1 MLKLNLKKYLIIV
14 FTYIFLLSTFSNAE
28 IVKNI
33 LIKGNERISNETIKV
48 FTSIK
53 KGDEIDSGKLNQIIK
68 NLYDTN
74 FFENIKVNFVNQDLT
89 ITVKES
95 PIINKVIF
103 NGIKSKTLKDSITEN
118 IILKSRTSFNEFQ
131 LNKDRLQIIKELKDR
146 GYYYSKVEISKD
158 LKENNSLDLIY
169 NIIIGDKAKIKKIT
183 FTGDKKFK
191 DSKLKS
197 IIISEEYKFWKFIS
211 GKKYLNEN
219 IISIDNRLLKNFYL
233 NQGYFNVKINSS
245 FAKSIDQ
252 ESFELIYNINANE
265 RIFFNNL
272 SLHLP
277 DDFDKSNYEK
287 INNLFNDIKEKP
299 YSISR
304 IEKIL
309 KKINNISIYEQ
320 YVSTEASV
328 EENINGNKIDLKF
341 SIKETKPIYVN
352 KINILGNNVT
362 KEAVIRNQLE
372 FDEGDHYNDIL
383 FTRSINNIKSLNFF
397 EDIQT
402 DILENSD
409 NETKIINIS
418 VKEKPTGELSAGA
431 GVGTSGTTTT
441 FGVKENNYLGNGL
454 SLNANLEISE
464 ETIKG
469 RLSMRNPNF
478 NNSDKAIHTNIQSF
492 ETDRLSDFGY
502 KTNKTGI
509 TLGTDF
515 EYYDDLT
522 LGLGVNSYFEN
533 IETDSTASS
542 QQQKLKGNYFDN
554 SISLTLDDDKR
565 NPKFQTSQGYRNYF
579 STDLPIIS
587 ETNTFAN
594 TFITTNYYE
603 YFNNNI
609 LKSSFYFRNANSISG
624 KNIKLSERLTLPAN
638 RLRGFERGKVGPK
651 DGNDFI
657 GGNYMASLNFSSDV
671 PKILENSQ
679 STDLKI
685 FLDIANVWGVDYD
698 SSLETSDDIKSAIGL
713 GLDVFTPVGPLNFT
727 FSQHLS
733 KGSSDITESFRFN
746 LGTSF

>member
-95 PIINKVIF
+95 PIINKVVF

-118 IILKSRTSFNEFQ
+118 IILKSRSSFNEFQ
-131 LNKDRLQIIKELKDR
+131 LNKDRLQIIKELKER

-372 FDEGDHYNDIL
+372 FDEGDPYNDIL

-554 SISLTLDDDKR
+554 SISLTLDYDKR
-565 NPKFQTSQGYRNYF
+565 NQKFQTSQGYRNYF

-609 LKSSFYFRNANSISG
+609 LKSSFYFRNATSISG
-624 KNIKLSERLTLPAN
+624 KNIKLSDRLSLPAN
-638 RLRGFERGKVGPK
+638 ILRGFERGKVGPK

-713 GLDVFTPVGPLNFT
+713 GLDWFTPVGPLNFT
-727 FSQHLS
+727 LSQHLS

>member
-1 MLKLNLKKYLIIV
+1 MLKINLIKYLIIA
-14 FTYIFLLSTFSNAE
+14 FTYIFLFSTFSNAE

-33 LIKGNERISNETIKV
+33 FIKGNERISNETIKV
-48 FTSIK
+48 FASIN
-53 KGDEIDSGKLNQIIK
+53 KGDDIDTGKLNQIIK
-68 NLYDTN
+68 DLYNTN
-74 FFENIKVNFVNQDLT
+74 FFENINVNFVNQDL
-89 ITVKES
+89 IISVKES
-95 PIINKVIF
+95 PIINKVVF

-118 IILKSRTSFNEFQ
+118 LLLKSRSSFNEFQ
-131 LNKDRLQIIKELKDR
+131 LNKDRLQIIKELKNR
-146 GYYYSKVEISKD
+146 GYYYSKVEILKD
-158 LKENNSLDLIY
+158 LKVNNSIDLIY
-169 NIIIGDKAKIKKIT
+169 NITIGDKAKIKKIT

-245 FAKSIDQ
+245 FARSIDQ

-265 RIFFNNL
+265 RVFFNNL
-272 SLHLP
+272 SLDLP

-287 INNLFNDIKEKP
+287 INNLFDDIKEKP
-299 YSISR
+299 YSINR

-309 KKINNISIYEQ
+309 KKINNISIYDQ

-328 EENINGNKIDLKF
+328 EEKVDGDKIDLLF

-352 KINILGNNVT
+352 KINILGNNIT

-372 FDEGDHYNDIL
+372 FDEGDPYNDIL

-402 DILENSD
+402 DILEDSD

-418 VKEKPTGELSAGA
+418 VIEKPTGELSAGA

-441 FGVKENNYLGNGL
+441 FGIKENNYLGNGL
-454 SLNANLEISE
+454 SLNANLEVSE

-469 RLSMRNPNF
+469 RFSMRNPNF
-478 NNSDKAIHTNIQSF
+478 NNSDKSIHANIQSF

-509 TLGTDF
+509 TVGTDF

-522 LGLGVNSYFEN
+522 LGLGINSYYED
-533 IETDSTASS
+533 IVTDSSASS
-542 QQQKLKGNYFDN
+542 QQKKLKGNYFDN
-554 SISLTLDDDKR
+554 SISLSLDYDKR
-565 NPKFQTSQGYRNYF
+565 NQKFQTTQGFRNYF
-579 STDLPIIS
+579 LTDLPIVS

-609 LKSSFYFRNANSISG
+609 LKSSFYFRNANSITG

-651 DGNDFI
+651 DGSDFI

-713 GLDVFTPVGPLNFT
+713 GLDWFTPVGPLNFT
-727 FSQHLS
+727 LSQHLS